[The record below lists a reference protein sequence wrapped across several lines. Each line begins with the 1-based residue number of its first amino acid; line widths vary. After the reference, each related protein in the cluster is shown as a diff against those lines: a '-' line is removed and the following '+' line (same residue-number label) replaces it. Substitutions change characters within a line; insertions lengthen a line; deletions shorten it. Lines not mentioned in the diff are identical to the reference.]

1 MADRHDYTR
10 ELCYEYDEAVRRL
23 REIAEKRHIDLSRI
37 RISNHEC
44 EKIRKRYEIF
54 YN

>member
-1 MADRHDYTR
+1 MDKNDKILLQFDQITK
-10 ELCYEYDEAVRRL
+10 ELKEL
-23 REIAEKRHIDLSRI
+23 AEKKKIGLGLI
-37 RISNHEC
+37 RITNHEC

>member
-1 MADRHDYTR
+1 MDRYDT
-10 ELCYEYDEAVRRL
+10 LLKAFDEARKEL
-23 REIAEKRHIDLSRI
+23 KEIAEKKKIDLGLI
-37 RISNHEC
+37 RITNHEC

>member
-1 MADRHDYTR
+1 MDKNDKILLQFDEITK
-10 ELCYEYDEAVRRL
+10 ELKEL
-23 REIAEKRHIDLSRI
+23 AEKKKIDLGLI
-37 RISNHEC
+37 RITNHEC